1 MYFVANCNVRYISE
15 IFSFLFKYVYCYN
28 VNLKKKGNSN
38 CFKSGKGILP
48 EAVVTC
54 PEAVD
59 T

>member
-1 MYFVANCNVRYISE
+1 MFDTFLKY
-15 IFSFLFKYVYCYN
+15 FLFYSNMYIATMSI
-28 VNLKKKGNSN
+28 KKKGNSN